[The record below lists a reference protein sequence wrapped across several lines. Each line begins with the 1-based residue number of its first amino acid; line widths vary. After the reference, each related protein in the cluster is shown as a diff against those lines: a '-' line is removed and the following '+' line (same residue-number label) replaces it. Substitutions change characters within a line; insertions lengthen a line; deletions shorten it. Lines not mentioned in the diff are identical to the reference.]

1 MSENQ
6 LLFCEYLFDILHS
19 LYVKCLKDLLD
30 RFASLI
36 QSYSVKVA
44 TSVVDYTIKNNLQ
57 IKLPIEL
64 V

>member
-1 MSENQ
+1 
-6 LLFCEYLFDILHS
+6 
-19 LYVKCLKDLLD
+19 LD